1 MVPMLARGGHEVFHE
16 GRGEARTYQIGAVAQ
31 LVHLSLRTLRYWE
44 EEGLI
49 SPTAR
54 TAGGFRMY
62 SEADIA
68 RVRLVRSMKAAD
80 LSIEELRELLAA
92 VEAVSGAA
100 GDEERAAAAERLA
113 AFVRRIRERLE
124 ILRGR
129 MAETEEAALWLE
141 ALAAGD
147 EIVADNPL
155 EKPLPPDR

>member
-1 MVPMLARGGHEVFHE
+1 
-16 GRGEARTYQIGAVAQ
+16 
-31 LVHLSLRTLRYWE
+31 E

-49 SPTAR
+49 KPTAR

-62 SEADIA
+62 SEADIE

-92 VEAVSGAA
+92 VEAVRGAGA
-100 GDEERAAAAERLA
+100 NEERAAGAERVA
-113 AFVRRIRERLE
+113 AFVRRVRERLE

-147 EIVADNPL
+147 EIVADNPFQ
-155 EKPLPPDR
+155 KPLPLR

>member
-1 MVPMLARGGHEVFHE
+1 MRHD
-16 GRGEARTYQIGAVAQ
+16 GRGEERTYQIGAVAQ

-49 SPTAR
+49 KPTAR
-54 TAGGFRMY
+54 TSGGFRMY
-62 SEADIA
+62 SEADIE

-92 VEAVSGAA
+92 VEAVRGAG
-100 GDEERAAAAERLA
+100 GDEERAAAAERVA
-113 AFVRRIRERLE
+113 AFVRRVRERLE

-147 EIVADNPL
+147 EIVADNPF
-155 EKPLPPDR
+155 EKPLPLR

>member
-1 MVPMLARGGHEVFHE
+1 MGPD
-16 GRGEARTYQIGAVAQ
+16 GRDEERTYQIGAVAQ
-31 LVHLSLRTLRYWE
+31 IVHLSLRTLRYWE

-49 SPTAR
+49 KPTAR

-62 SEADIA
+62 SEADIE

-92 VEAVSGAA
+92 VEAVRGA
-100 GDEERAAAAERLA
+100 GGEEECAAAAERVV
-113 AFVRRIRERLE
+113 AFVRRIRELLE

-147 EIVADNPL
+147 ELVADNPF
-155 EKPLPPDR
+155 EKPLPLR